1 MSKVTGIP
9 FIELLHRISPRLRR
23 PDHIIVRRRAASMPA
38 KLSNR
43 AHFMKMKTKSVT
55 GAASRMGKAHILV
68 RLIPYPV
75 WKTLQQWQSRVGLGP
90 IPRTIPSRIHAVD
103 IVLRIANAKKGS

>member
-1 MSKVTGIP
+1 
-9 FIELLHRISPRLRR
+9 
-23 PDHIIVRRRAASMPA
+23 MPA

-75 WKTLQQWQSRVGLGP
+75 WKTLQQWQSRAGLGH
-90 IPRTIPSRIHAVD
+90 IPRTILEESSRIHAVD